1 MDVVE
6 SIRERFERMRG
17 SLNERGRLLFAATEA
32 LAIGHG
38 GIAIVARAT
47 GMALSTVGAGRAEVW
62 ALEESGAPPLPL
74 NRSRRAGGGRKKL
87 TDTDPTLL
95 SDRERLVEPVTRG
108 DPESPL
114 RWTARSTQKLA
125 PRVGAAGSSSER

>member
-17 SLNERGRLLFAATEA
+17 SLNERGRRLFAATEA

-47 GMALSTVGAGRAEVW
+47 GMAPSTVGAGRAEVW

-74 NRSRRAGGGRKKL
+74 NRSRRAVGDARNSRTQIQRCCRTGS
-87 TDTDPTLL
+87 DL
-95 SDRERLVEPVTRG
+95 SSR
-108 DPESPL
+108 
-114 RWTARSTQKLA
+114 
-125 PRVGAAGSSSER
+125 